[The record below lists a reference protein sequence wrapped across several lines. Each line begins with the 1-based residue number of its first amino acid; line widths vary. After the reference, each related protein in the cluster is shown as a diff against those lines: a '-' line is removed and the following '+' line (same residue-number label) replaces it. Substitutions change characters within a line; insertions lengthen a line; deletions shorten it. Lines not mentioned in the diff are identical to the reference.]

1 MSKAKA
7 PTRPGGAGQTRTILN
22 KPHNALVRSGIQEYA
37 VLPENKQLFKDIQ
50 ALEAEIAKG
59 GIDAETVDNKVHQ
72 IQLKHY
78 QRCQAK
84 RAEVVKQF
92 TQAKT
97 QWERQNIPDAA
108 TRMITRQNYQAELA
122 MMNQGEIA
130 ARVAEETDP
139 DRLFAAALYC
149 AEKNSDLLINVRSR
163 IEETSADRPHLRD
176 AKIKELH
183 DLSEL
188 YSTEYGQ
195 VKLHPNV
202 IGFEVTEDIQSL
214 FEEQR

>member
-50 ALEAEIAKG
+50 ALEGEIARG

-78 QRCQAK
+78 QRCQVK
-84 RAEVVKQF
+84 RAEVEKQF
-92 TQAKT
+92 DQAKR
-97 QWERQNIPDAA
+97 QWEKTNLPDAA
-108 TRMITRQNYQAELA
+108 TRMIARQNHQAELA
-122 MMNQGEIA
+122 MMNEKEIA
-130 ARVAEETDP
+130 ARVSDATDV
-139 DRLFAAALYC
+139 DFLYAAAEYC
-149 AEKNSDLLINVRSR
+149 SEKNPDLLVNIKVRF
-163 IEETSADRPHLRD
+163 EETSADRPHLRD
-176 AKIKELH
+176 EKIKELA